1 MQSVQSKMK
10 IVQKQWLQVE
20 IVTEASDLC
29 QICTY
34 IDLIALLAMA
44 AA

>member
-20 IVTEASDLC
+20 IVTKVSDLC
-29 QICTY
+29 QICT
-34 IDLIALLAMA
+34 
-44 AA
+44 